1 MVSVQGYAHAHAP
14 NPASHGGVPAL
25 DCLRCTLLRIYGA
38 AWAGRAGGD
47 VRRESANSSNRCLSC
62 IPGARGAGRASS
74 RGGRQGGAV
83 PTKSQHAC
91 RAMQGRKHSSGV
103 RARGLGDP
111 LPSII
116 HALGLR
122 GQAARPACEY
132 ESAPR
137 RLAGRGCA
145 QNACALGGAEQNHL
159 LVPVTIY
166 ISGTL
171 PGLLPGTNARPHTH
185 TTPPGLLRPS
195 LSPSAPLSSP
205 RSKRTHAS
213 RNRNR
218 RPAREIATCSTGRHI
233 APALRHVVRTT
244 VSRHRARAARAP
256 PAVRG

>member
-1 MVSVQGYAHAHAP
+1 MVSVQGYARAHAP
-14 NPASHGGVPAL
+14 NLASHSGVPAL

-47 VRRESANSSNRCLSC
+47 VRRESANRSNRCSSC
-62 IPGARGAGRASS
+62 ISGARGAGRASS
-74 RGGRQGGAV
+74 RGGAV
-83 PTKSQHAC
+83 PTKSQYAC

-132 ESAPR
+132 TQR
-137 RLAGRGCA
+137 RCTGRGCA

-171 PGLLPGTNARPHTH
+171 PGLLPGTNARPHTP

-218 RPAREIATCSTGRHI
+218 RPARIARDSNMQAH
-233 APALRHVVRTT
+233 RT
-244 VSRHRARAARAP
+244 RAAPRRTYYRIQAPRPRAP